1 MDAKAVDALS
11 VAVGHSMPSGLVK
24 AMAEI
29 ESLREQVAELQ
40 EENRRL
46 EEEKNII
53 EILAFE
59 GRVPFQPA
67 VLENV
72 GSTTTWREQLVGAA
86 EEIDRLDE
94 EASKWY
100 EKYARATRCP
110 PGRSR
115 RGPYVRP
122 AERQRR

>member
-1 MDAKAVDALS
+1 MDAKAVEALS
-11 VAVGHSMPSGLVK
+11 VAMGHSMPGGLVK

-29 ESLREQVAELQ
+29 ESLREKVAELQ

-67 VLENV
+67 VLESV

-94 EASKWY
+94 EAGKWY

>member
-1 MDAKAVDALS
+1 MAL
-11 VAVGHSMPSGLVK
+11 GY
-24 AMAEI
+24 
-29 ESLREQVAELQ
+29 
-40 EENRRL
+40 
-46 EEEKNII
+46 
-53 EILAFE
+53 
-59 GRVPFQPA
+59 
-67 VLENV
+67 V
-72 GSTTTWREQLVGAA
+72 GSTTWREQLVGAA

-122 AERQRR
+122 GERQRR

>member
-67 VLENV
+67 ALGYV
-72 GSTTTWREQLVGAA
+72 GTTTWREQLVGAA

-122 AERQRR
+122 GERQRR

>member
-1 MDAKAVDALS
+1 MDATAVEALL
-11 VAVGHSMPSGLVK
+11 VAVGHSMPGGLVK

-40 EENRRL
+40 
-46 EEEKNII
+46 EEKNII

-94 EASKWY
+94 EAGKWY

>member
-1 MDAKAVDALS
+1 MDAKAMDALS

-29 ESLREQVAELQ
+29 ESLRAQVADLQ
-40 EENRRL
+40 KDNERL
-46 EEEKNII
+46 EREKNII

-59 GRVPFQPA
+59 GRIPFQPMG
-67 VLENV
+67 LEYV
-72 GSTTTWREQLVGAA
+72 GSTTWREQLVAAA
-86 EEIDRLDE
+86 EEIDRLDD
-94 EASKWY
+94 EAGKWY

-110 PGRSR
+110 AGRSR

-122 AERQRR
+122 GERAQRR